1 MNNKKIKNI
10 NSQGEKQSLLFTILI
25 SIVVV
30 LIGLFIMSK
39 KEDMD
44 FDEVLTFGLANN
56 SFQLDVEDYK
66 EYDGNDLLLQYA
78 AVKEGEEFN
87 VKNVFFNQK
96 MDTHPPLYYLLVNFV
111 SSLRKGTFS
120 MWYGLIINLFF
131 LIILFWEMRY
141 LFKLVIDDN
150 IMATVLSL
158 LSLFAYGF
166 VNEIVFIRMYVM
178 LSAISMGFA
187 ILIIRRIEN
196 YGKENNKLIFP
207 ILFFI
212 LCVLGIL
219 TQYHFTILAF
229 YFSVL
234 LGIFLLYKKDYKS
247 LFITIAA
254 GLLSI
259 AVSLMIF
266 PQMINHLFGEESLHA
281 FNGSQIHSL
290 SERLYEIVLTVHRAF
305 FGPGFIP
312 YLIVLFIAI
321 IFSYKKLA
329 KEKAKFKDVI
339 ISNRIYFAILGCCIF
354 YYFVI
359 SFTVKYTF
367 ARYLYNIY
375 PLIIVSIIAAV
386 YLLYKKI
393 SPNLKYLSLIILLM
407 LVITSRLK
415 GEPFSLN
422 VSNKA
427 FYEFLSNNSNTKI
440 LALYRSLS
448 VEGRADEQHTSIW
461 KLPRPLY
468 SFRDMNSVSFVDL
481 SKNETIL
488 RGDNISK
495 ENAIFL
501 LIYTT
506 ENDEQI
512 IGNIMEN
519 AKFTNV
525 NKIIDT
531 TYYHMYKL
539 SK

>member
-1 MNNKKIKNI
+1 
-10 NSQGEKQSLLFTILI
+10 
-25 SIVVV
+25 
-30 LIGLFIMSK
+30 MSK

-66 EYDGNDLLLQYA
+66 EYNGNKLLLQYA
-78 AVKEGEEFN
+78 AVKDGEGFN

-150 IMATVLSL
+150 IMATVFSL

-187 ILIIRRIEN
+187 ILIIKRIEN
-196 YGKENNKLIFP
+196 YGKENNKFVFP
-207 ILFFI
+207 IVFFI

-234 LGIFLLYKKDYKS
+234 LGIFLIYKKDYKS

-259 AVSLMIF
+259 AISFMVF

-290 SERLYEIVLTVHRAF
+290 SERLYEILLTIYRSF
-305 FGPGFIP
+305 FGLGFIP
-312 YLIVLFIAI
+312 YIIILFIALM
-321 IFSYKKLA
+321 FSCMKLA
-329 KEKAKFKDVI
+329 KENARFKEVI
-339 ISNRIYFAILGCCIF
+339 ASNKLYFVILGCCIF

-375 PLIIVSIIAAV
+375 PFIMISIVAAV

-393 SPNLKYLSLIILLM
+393 SPNLKYLSLAVLLV
-407 LVITSRLK
+407 LVIGTRLK

-422 VSNKA
+422 IGHNA
-427 FYEFLSNNSNTKI
+427 FHEYLNNNANTKV
-440 LALYRSLS
+440 LGLYRSINI
-448 VEGRADEQHTSIW
+448 EGRTDTQNTSLW

-468 SFRDMNSVSFVDL
+468 SLRDMKRISFADL
-481 SKNETIL
+481 SKNSDIVKNS
-488 RGDNISK
+488 NIMNEK
-495 ENAIFL
+495 AIFL
-501 LIYTT
+501 LIYAT
-506 ENDEQI
+506 EDDEQI

-519 AKFTNV
+519 SEFTNV

-531 TYYHMYKL
+531 TYYHMYRL